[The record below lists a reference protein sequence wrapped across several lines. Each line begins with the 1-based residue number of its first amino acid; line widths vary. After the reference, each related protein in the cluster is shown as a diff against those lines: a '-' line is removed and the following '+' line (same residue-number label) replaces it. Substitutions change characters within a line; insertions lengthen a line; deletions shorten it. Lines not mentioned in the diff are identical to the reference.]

1 MNNGLLKVFI
11 FALIIIVSNVS
22 NKIKKDQE
30 KAKENTEEINTKP
43 KLKDNKTSKKQKN
56 ILDIFLDEL
65 NSEAE
70 KPQKKSEFFEDLY
83 KSFTSDEGKKEIIE
97 KNLTK
102 NKNLKKKQ
110 AKKEKT
116 NASTIAEKDIKVLKE
131 KEVLTADELKEEIIR
146 ERENYRK
153 DSSDLIEK
161 SKDDKNIDFDF
172 KEGFNNKSLAK
183 AIILSE
189 IIDKPISLRDE

>member
-1 MNNGLLKVFI
+1 MLSG
-11 FALIIIVSNVS
+11 
-22 NKIKKDQE
+22 
-30 KAKENTEEINTKP
+30 
-43 KLKDNKTSKKQKN
+43 
-56 ILDIFLDEL
+56 
-65 NSEAE
+65 
-70 KPQKKSEFFEDLY
+70 
-83 KSFTSDEGKKEIIE
+83 
-97 KNLTK
+97 
-102 NKNLKKKQ
+102 
-110 AKKEKT
+110 
-116 NASTIAEKDIKVLKE
+116 
-131 KEVLTADELKEEIIR
+131 LKEEIIR